1 MAKLESELAYFRI
14 RLGQQFVAD
23 VASGRP
29 IPADAIRQEVQTG
42 PFGNMSIADR
52 EFAIR
57 ELEQNFTTSQ
67 KRGSTVKSDYRPWL
81 HARREAMDF
90 YYWNRLKQY
99 YLQGNVL
106 PPQVV
111 ATLDSVTDEVLD
123 YIGNPADERPWSRR
137 GMVMGHVQSGKTTN
151 YSSLICKAA
160 DAGYKVIILLAG
172 ITNSLRTQTQ
182 ERLDETFIGKK
193 SVFNAAASEPLPL
206 QNYAVRRRFP
216 AYGTSRDRDF
226 TKDAAGVFFHL
237 AALNEPTIFV
247 TKKNKSV
254 LERLKEWIAEQTNG
268 QPVSFPLLLI
278 DDEADNASIN
288 TAKDPMKTTAIN
300 GVIREILSMFERS
313 SYVGYTATPFANI
326 FIDPDTDSSM
336 LKDDL
341 FPRHFIKALDPP
353 SNYVGAHRVFAAN
366 GDLRKSHV
374 VVVKDFP
381 TVLDLSHKREH
392 PVSKLPNSLYEAI
405 RAYCLTRAVRVIRA
419 QGNKHCT
426 MMINVSRF
434 NDVQEKVLGHVYT
447 YLVELK
453 NSIEMNAGISMEKI
467 TDANIDALKV
477 TFEKEYSSIGIEFAE
492 VLGVLPEAVRNVTA
506 LTVNMKGGSLDYS
519 RHKATGLHV
528 IAVGGL
534 ALSRG
539 LTLEGLTISYILR
552 NTEAADT
559 LMQMAR
565 WFGYRPGF
573 EDICRVYLSQTSLDH
588 YVYINDAMEEL
599 RAEIKRMERLGATPQ
614 DFGLR
619 VRQSELALRITAA
632 NKMRTAKEWTG
643 AQDYSGRHIEG
654 YALVNNAEINN
665 ENREVAIE
673 FASRLGKASD
683 DFPKDLALIWAKVSG
698 VEVLRLLKKFVFADA
713 HPDLGQIMTGRSLF
727 MDYVSDR
734 MQSELKEWDV
744 AIPKLIGSGPFAIGG
759 ASIKVR
765 SRNSGTVDAKG
776 VFRVTGKKNRVADP
790 NDAQFALSEP
800 DKDAARAE
808 KEKDDGPKGD
818 RAFCL
823 KRQRPLLLI
832 HIFSSEGLASIT
844 PPVVE
849 ATGIEIAAVN
859 DAVVEKLNFEGQIV
873 SLSFCMPSTN
883 VPSESHTYQVNKVY
897 VRQLELA
904 METDDDEQLIEDPDR
919 A

>member
-1 MAKLESELAYFRI
+1 MRAFDSELAYFRI
-14 RLGQQFVAD
+14 RLGHAFAAD
-23 VASGRP
+23 VSAGRP
-29 IPADAIRQEVQTG
+29 IPVAAIRNEVESS
-42 PFGNMSIADR
+42 PFTNLSAD
-52 EFAIR
+52 EKEEIIR
-57 ELEQNFTTSQ
+57 ELEQNFTTTQ
-67 KRGSTVKSDYRPWL
+67 KRGSTVKSDYKPWL
-81 HARREAMDF
+81 NARRESIQF

-106 PPQVV
+106 PPQVI

-123 YIGNPADERPWSRR
+123 YVGNPADEHRWSRR

-193 SVFNAAASEPLPL
+193 SVFSAAASEALPL
-206 QNYAVRRRFP
+206 QNYATVRRFP

-226 TKDAAGVFFHL
+226 TRDAAGVFFNL
-237 AALNEPTIFV
+237 AAHSEPIIFV
-247 TKKNKSV
+247 TKKNKTT
-254 LERLKEWIAEQTNG
+254 LERLKEWISEQANG

-288 TAKDPMKTTAIN
+288 TAKDPKKTTAIN
-300 GVIREILSMFERS
+300 GVIREILAMFERS

-326 FIDPDTDSSM
+326 FIDSDTDASM
-336 LKDDL
+336 LNDDL

-353 SNYVGAHRVFAAN
+353 SNYVGAHRVFSVT
-366 GDLRKSHV
+366 GDLRATNV
-374 VVVKDFP
+374 RLVKDFEK
-381 TVLDLSHKREH
+381 VLDLTHKREQ
-392 PVSKLPNSLYEAI
+392 PVNALPDSLYGAI
-405 RAYCLTRAVRVIRA
+405 RVYCLTRAIRVIRE
-419 QGNKHCT
+419 QGNKHCS

-434 NDVQEKVLGHVYT
+434 NDIQEKVLGHVYR
-447 YLVELK
+447 YLEALK
-453 NSIEMNAGISMEKI
+453 NAIDVNAGLPLAQIADS
-467 TDANIDALKV
+467 NVLALHE
-477 TFEKEYSSIGIEFAE
+477 TFEQEFSGTGISFSRILKA
-492 VLGVLPEAVRNVTA
+492 LPDGVRNVTA
-506 LTVNMKGGSLDYS
+506 LTVNMKGGTLDYS

-528 IAVGGL
+528 IAIGGL

-539 LTLEGLTISYILR
+539 LTLEGLTVSYILR

-573 EDICRVYLSQTSLDH
+573 EDICRVYLPKTSLDH

-599 RAEIKRMERLGATPQ
+599 RAEIKRMETLGLTPQ

-632 NKMRTAKEWTG
+632 NKMRTATEWTG

-654 YALVNNAEINN
+654 HALANNAAINKD
-665 ENREVAIE
+665 NRDEVLKFISALSE
-673 FASRLGKASD
+673 PLTDSKEDS
-683 DFPKDLALIWAKVSG
+683 ALISEALGADVLGLLRKV
-698 VEVLRLLKKFVFADA
+698 VFSDA

-734 MQSELKEWDV
+734 IQGELKEWDI
-744 AIPKLIGSGPFAIGG
+744 AIPRLGGTGSFPIGG
-759 ASIKVR
+759 HSIRLR
-765 SRNSGTVDAKG
+765 SRNSGETEKG
-776 VFRVTGKKNRVADP
+776 VYRVTGRKNRIADP
-790 NDAQFALSEP
+790 DDAQLVLDATAKALA
-800 DKDAARAE
+800 KT
-808 KEKDDGPKGD
+808 EKDKEGGPKGD
-818 RAFCL
+818 RAYCL
-823 KRQRPLLLI
+823 VRKRPLMLI
-832 HIFSSEGLASIT
+832 HAFNGQ
-844 PPVVE
+844 
-849 ATGIEIAAVN
+849 ATGLE
-859 DAVVEKLNFEGQIV
+859 LEGPIV

-883 VPSESHTYQVNKVY
+883 LITKSHTYQVNKVY

-904 METDDDEQLIEDPDR
+904 TESDDDEQMIEDQDR